1 MDNEITKGQLV
12 DQALKYL
19 AMSGSLIQPSPS
31 DKTDFLTFLEIMIAS
46 WTNAGLHIGYKLS
59 EFGIEPD
66 ATEDSGVRISDA
78 SAVAMNLAIHG
89 ASSRGLL
96 VDPQLSSGASIA
108 YSNLFPVE
116 LIQRESNTNLY
127 MGSGNSF
134 DGYRFSDYQ
143 AEDDNLTVEKNGQV
157 DDLTI

>member
-31 DKTDFLTFLEIMIAS
+31 DKTDFLTFLEMMVAS
-46 WTNAGLHIGYKLS
+46 WTNAGLSIGYNLS
-59 EFGIEPD
+59 EFGIDPD
-66 ATEDSGVRISDA
+66 ATEDSGIRIDDA
-78 SAVAMNLAIHG
+78 AAVAMNLAIHG
-89 ASSRGLL
+89 ASSRGLI
-96 VDPQLSSGASIA
+96 VNPQLASGASIA

-116 LIQRESNTNLY
+116 LIQRENNTNLY
-127 MGSGNSF
+127 MGSGDSY
-134 DGYRFSDYQ
+134 DGYRFSEYQ
-143 AEDDNLTVEKNGQV
+143 AEDDNLTVENNGQV